1 MMDARLLELS
11 GKFRNTKFVRCK
23 ATDAIK
29 NYPENK
35 CPTLLVYREGK
46 VLKQLIG
53 LGAYGVV
60 NPVAE
65 DIEWVLSKTGAIETD
80 MAEPPRDARRFNLT
94 RI

>member
-11 GKFRNTKFVRCK
+11 SKFRGTKFVRCK
-23 ATDAIK
+23 ASDAIK

-35 CPTLLVYREGK
+35 CPTLLVYKDGK

-60 NPVAE
+60 HPIAE
-65 DIEWVLSKTGAIETD
+65 DIEWALSKTGAVETE
-80 MAEPPRDARRFNLT
+80 MTEAPREARRFNLT
-94 RI
+94 RV